1 MLNLIRKFSSTIFA
15 KIFLFIIAIPFIFW
29 GMGDVFRGGSQNTL
43 VKIGKDKISSEKFIE
58 FINELNISKNEIS
71 RMIKEEKF
79 NQLVAEFVGRKLVLL
94 ESENLNINISD
105 KSLSKIIKNDD
116 NFKKD
121 NKFSRNKYE
130 KFLIKSQITAA
141 SFESQIADRE
151 KRKQLYDFIGG
162 GIRSP
167 KFLTNF
173 EYNFHNQQRIVKMIN
188 LNEIYAK
195 KIHFSDDEI
204 KKYYEKNKDSFY
216 QTYRSVSYSNIN
228 PITLTGKEEFDD
240 LFFKKLDQIEDAIA
254 GENSLKQ
261 IADKFNL
268 KIIDTPLFN
277 NQGKNIDNNL
287 LENINLQ
294 LVKDIFEMDES
305 EPLILLSKKN
315 NYFLIELK
323 KNEKIVRQIENVN
336 VKNEI
341 HEKLKERLIIKEN
354 SLIVGK
360 LKSNNFSKKDF
371 DQLAKKE
378 QVEIKDLKI
387 NKIDDYSNLSKEF
400 VTRVYEI
407 PKKKVA
413 LVNDNLFKE
422 NKLFYIEEIKN
433 VSIDDKSDIYNKYFL
448 QSNLKLISSIYASYD
463 LFIKEKYN
471 VEINYKT
478 VDRIK
483 NYFR

>member
-1 MLNLIRKFSSTIFA
+1 MLNSIRKFSSTIFA

-58 FINELNISKNEIS
+58 FINELNISEDEIV

-105 KSLSKIIKNDD
+105 KSLSRIIKSDD

-130 KFLIKSQITAA
+130 KFLIKSRITAA

-195 KIHFSDDEI
+195 KINFSDDEI

-240 LFFKKLDQIEDAIA
+240 LFFRKLDQIEDAIA

-261 IADKFNL
+261 ITDKFNL

-277 NQGKNIDNNL
+277 SQGKNVDNNL
-287 LENINLQ
+287 LENIHLQ
-294 LVKDIFEMDES
+294 LVKDIFEMNES
-305 EPLILLSKKN
+305 EPLILISKKN

-323 KNEKIVRQIENVN
+323 KNEKIVRKIENAS

-341 HEKLKERLIIKEN
+341 HEKLKERLIIKQN

-360 LKSNNFSKKDF
+360 LKSNQFFKKDF

-378 QVEIKDLKI
+378 HVEIKSLKI

-400 VTRVYEI
+400 VARLYEI

-413 LVNDNLFKE
+413 LVSDNLFKE

-463 LFIKEKYN
+463 LFIQEKYN

-483 NYFR
+483 NYFK

>member
-1 MLNLIRKFSSTIFA
+1 MLNSIRKFSSTIFA

-105 KSLSKIIKNDD
+105 KSLSRIIKSDD

-130 KFLIKSQITAA
+130 KFLIKSRITAA

-195 KIHFSDDEI
+195 KINFSDDEI

-240 LFFKKLDQIEDAIA
+240 IFFRKLDQIEDAIA

-261 IADKFNL
+261 ITDKFNL

-277 NQGKNIDNNL
+277 SQGKNIDNNL

-294 LVKDIFEMDES
+294 LVKDIFEMNES
-305 EPLILLSKKN
+305 EPLILISKKN

-323 KNEKIVRQIENVN
+323 KNEKIVRKIENAS

-341 HEKLKERLIIKEN
+341 HEKLKERLIIKQN

-360 LKSNNFSKKDF
+360 LKSNKFFKKDF

-378 QVEIKDLKI
+378 HVEIKSLKI

-400 VTRVYEI
+400 VARLYEI

-413 LVNDNLFKE
+413 LVSDNLFKE

-463 LFIKEKYN
+463 LFIQEKYN

>member
-1 MLNLIRKFSSTIFA
+1 MLNSIRKFSSTIFA

-94 ESENLNINISD
+94 EAKNLNIKISD
-105 KSLSKIIKNDD
+105 KSLSRIIKSDD

-130 KFLIKSQITAA
+130 KFLIKSRITAA

-195 KIHFSDDEI
+195 KINFSDDEI

-261 IADKFNL
+261 MTDKFNL
-268 KIIDTPLFN
+268 KIIDTP
-277 NQGKNIDNNL
+277 
-287 LENINLQ
+287 
-294 LVKDIFEMDES
+294 
-305 EPLILLSKKN
+305 
-315 NYFLIELK
+315 
-323 KNEKIVRQIENVN
+323 
-336 VKNEI
+336 
-341 HEKLKERLIIKEN
+341 
-354 SLIVGK
+354 
-360 LKSNNFSKKDF
+360 
-371 DQLAKKE
+371 
-378 QVEIKDLKI
+378 
-387 NKIDDYSNLSKEF
+387 
-400 VTRVYEI
+400 
-407 PKKKVA
+407 
-413 LVNDNLFKE
+413 
-422 NKLFYIEEIKN
+422 
-433 VSIDDKSDIYNKYFL
+433 
-448 QSNLKLISSIYASYD
+448 
-463 LFIKEKYN
+463 
-471 VEINYKT
+471 
-478 VDRIK
+478 
-483 NYFR
+483 